1 MNKTV
6 AKIVA
11 AFFVGLIP
19 LLSLAPAASAQSE
32 LLFGQT
38 HAYSVVMRGNG
49 EAIVYAKIVVTNDEE
64 TPMTEVSFQVPG
76 ATPSEMAIYQMRL
89 PMSCTS
95 YGPTPM
101 NGGVA
106 PCLQYADPNYTN
118 NYYDYY
124 DNYGRLKGETEYEK
138 VKPQVTGD
146 LYKVTL
152 PKPIGAHK
160 SGAIVVAYSAV
171 GYVKNFLG
179 LYSFNFQTLK
189 VPARINSM
197 TVAVDVD
204 SDLFMRGNQ
213 ASVNYNR
220 AVSSGSAGLS
230 ASDQS
235 FSNREMN
242 TKVSAIGSYGQL
254 NKTAKNLS
262 PNESF
267 SVKGK
272 YAKSWFRLNLFG
284 MAMGVLVFVVIIVG
298 IYFVSRF
305 LQKRKKDHGET
316 VATAEVSATAKR
328 FGGLFHDWINL
339 TNALVS
345 FGSVALMI
353 LMVWI
358 VPKLLRQINYAYD
371 SVLPFVM
378 FLAAAL
384 FFVLVILG
392 PGIIIATK
400 RGWRSF
406 VAIILGQFLWLIVFF
421 VVYVVFFLVQATNRM
436 MY

>member
-6 AKIVA
+6 AKVFA
-11 AFFVGLIP
+11 AFFVALIP

-38 HAYSVVMRGNG
+38 HSYSVVLRGNG

-64 TPMTEVSFQVPG
+64 TPMTELSFQVPG
-76 ATPSEMAIYQMRL
+76 AVPTEMAIYQMRL
-89 PMSCTS
+89 PIACTS

-101 NGGVA
+101 DGSAA

-118 NYYDYY
+118 NYQDYY
-124 DNYGRLKGETEYEK
+124 YGYRGNNGKTEYEK
-138 VKPQVTGD
+138 VKPEVSGN

-152 PKPIGAHK
+152 PKPIDAHK
-160 SGAIVVAYSAV
+160 SGAIIVAYSAI

-179 LYSFNFQTLK
+179 LYSFDFQTLK
-189 VPARINSM
+189 VPSRINSM

-204 SDLFMRGNQ
+204 SDLFMKGNQ
-213 ASVNYNR
+213 ATVNYNYT
-220 AVSSGSAGLS
+220 ATSAATGLA

-235 FSNREMN
+235 FSNKEMD
-242 TKVSAIGSYGQL
+242 TKVSSIGSYGRL

-272 YAKSWFRLNLFG
+272 YAKSWFRLNFFG
-284 MAMGVLVFVVIIVG
+284 MAMAALIVAAIIVG
-298 IYFVSRF
+298 IYFLSRF
-305 LQKRKKDHGET
+305 AKKRKKTVVETSAPVAVEKHHGGI
-316 VATAEVSATAKR
+316 
-328 FGGLFHDWINL
+328 FQDWINV
-339 TNALVS
+339 TNAVVS
-345 FGSVALMI
+345 FCSVALMI
-353 LMVWI
+353 LMIWL
-358 VPKLLRQINYAYD
+358 VPKLLNRLDYSYSSSI
-371 SVLPFVM
+371 LPVILL
-378 FLAAAL
+378 LAAAL
-384 FFVLVILG
+384 FSVLAIFA

-406 VAIILGQFLWLIVFF
+406 IAILLGQFLWLMVFLIIYF
-421 VVYVVFFLVQATNRM
+421 VFFLTHAASRM
-436 MY
+436 MMY